1 MHLGCDTGFPVRNV
15 QASLA
20 IRTRASEQHI
30 PEKHSRATP
39 PGATDSGRDRGFHSA
54 DKTES
59 VVIYFELEFNP
70 NSGLSD

>member
-15 QASLA
+15 QVSSA

-39 PGATDSGRDRGFHSA
+39 PGSTDSGRDRGFHSA
-54 DKTES
+54 DRTES

-70 NSGLSD
+70 NSGPSD